1 MINQDMANLTM
12 LIRQLHIKTQ
22 YLKKIRQIENE
33 LLQNCGYSFKN
44 INEANERFEKNRV
57 DPETAEL
64 IIASMGIRRDLANKM
79 KKELRQLL
87 TFHKEQLE
95 ASNEK

>member
-1 MINQDMANLTM
+1 MANLTM